1 MVGPSTVCLE
11 GPITACKVCTSTVHL
26 VDRTTDIR
34 MEPRSVDLPMALRDL
49 SDSSS

>member
-1 MVGPSTVCLE
+1 VGPSTVHLE
-11 GPITACKVCTSTVHL
+11 GPSTVCKEGPSTVHL